1 MNAQQ
6 LKNSILQLAV
16 QGKLV
21 PQDPNDEPASKLVER
36 IRVEKEKLIKEKKV
50 KPDKNPSYIF
60 KGSDN
65 LPYEKVGNEVR
76 CIAEEVPF
84 EIPDSWEWVRLGS
97 ILNVKGGK
105 RLPKEHNLTD
115 IPTNHIYIRVTDM
128 KNHTISSDKLKYI
141 TENTFQLIKNYI
153 INKDDLYLTI
163 AGTIGNVGIV
173 PDKFDGM
180 NLTENAVKL
189 TDIKIN
195 KYYLLHIICS
205 NYIQNQFVDK
215 TNKVAQPKL
224 AIERI
229 LTTLFPLPSLA
240 EQQRIVNKLKELEPY
255 IKEYDVAYEKIE
267 KLNNNFPE
275 QLKKSILQDAVQGKL
290 VPQNPKD
297 EPASVLIE
305 RIREE
310 KQKLIQEKKIKK
322 DKNESYIFRRDNSHY
337 EKIGNEERCIDD
349 EIPFDIPDSWEWV
362 RLNSIVELITKGS
375 SPKWQGINY
384 VENNGILF
392 LTSENVGSF
401 SLLLNKKKF
410 VETKFNDLSP
420 RSILKKNDFLMN
432 IVGASIGRTALF
444 NIEET
449 NANINQATCII
460 RIIEKYKSV
469 ELLNYLL
476 IFFNSSICYSYMCN
490 NLVDCARANLS
501 MSNIANFL
509 IPLPPLAEQQRIVE
523 KIEQLLPEIKILQK

>member
-36 IRVEKEKLIKEKKV
+36 IRAEKEKLIKEKKI

-60 KGSDN
+60 RGSDN
-65 LPYEKVGNEVR
+65 LPYEKVGKNEPI

-84 EIPDSWEWVRLGS
+84 DIPDSWEWVRLGS
-97 ILNVKGGK
+97 IGAWGSGATPSRTTPAFYGGDIPWLKTGDLND
-105 RLPKEHNLTD
+105 NYITD
-115 IPTNHIYIRVTDM
+115 IPE
-128 KNHTISSDKLKYI
+128 KI
-141 TENTFQLIKNYI
+141 TQLALEKTSVKVNPVGSV
-153 INKDDLYLTI
+153 LI
-163 AGTIGNVGIV
+163 AMYGATIGKLGILSN
-173 PDKFDGM
+173 PATTNQACCACLPFNG
-180 NLTENAVKL
+180 
-189 TDIKIN
+189 IFN
-195 KYYLLHIICS
+195 KYLFYFLMAHKNAFI
-205 NYIQNQFVDK
+205 K
-215 TNKVAQPKL
+215 RGEGGAQPNISKEK
-224 AIERI
+224 IVE
-229 LTTLFPLPSLA
+229 TLMPLPPLA
-240 EQQRIVNKLKELEPY
+240 EQKRIVAKIEELLPLV
-255 IKEYDVAYEKIE
+255 KEYDVAYEKIE
-267 KLNNNFPE
+267 KLNNNFSE
-275 QLKKSILQDAVQGKL
+275 QLKKSILQEAVQGKL
-290 VPQNPKD
+290 VPQNPND

-322 DKNESYIFRRDNSHY
+322 DKNESNIFRRDNSHY
-337 EKIGNEERCIDD
+337 EKIGSEERCIDD

-509 IPLPPLAEQQRIVE
+509 IPLPPLAEQQHIVE
-523 KIEQLLPEIKILQK
+523 KIEQLLPKIKILQK

>member
-36 IRVEKEKLIKEKKV
+36 IRVEKEKLIKEKKI

-65 LPYEKVGNEVR
+65 LPYEKVGKNEPI

-84 EIPDSWEWVRLGS
+84 DIPDSWEW
-97 ILNVKGGK
+97 
-105 RLPKEHNLTD
+105 
-115 IPTNHIYIRVTDM
+115 IRVDNISKSINAGGDRPKICVNKKSELCNIPIFSNGEKLNGLYGYTN
-128 KNHTISSDKLKYI
+128 KAKIVEPSITISGR
-141 TENTFQLIKNYI
+141 
-153 INKDDLYLTI
+153 
-163 AGTIGNVGIV
+163 GTIGFSCVRLEPYTPIVRLISITPFKYIDLNYLQIVFTILLEKGVGTSVKQLTV
-173 PDKFDGM
+173 PM
-180 NLTENAVKL
+180 
-189 TDIKIN
+189 IK
-195 KYYLLHIICS
+195 
-205 NYIQNQFVDK
+205 
-215 TNKVAQPKL
+215 PKL
-224 AIERI
+224 I
-229 LTTLFPLPSLA
+229 PLPPFK

-349 EIPFDIPDSWEWV
+349 EIPFDIPDNWEWCY
-362 RLNSIVELITKGS
+362 LNDVTSQIHYGYTASASSAGNVKLTRITDIQNNRVNWETVPFCLI
-375 SPKWQGINY
+375 
-384 VENNGILF
+384 
-392 LTSENVGSF
+392 SEDN
-401 SLLLNKKKF
+401 
-410 VETKFNDLSP
+410 
-420 RSILKKNDFLMN
+420 LKKYKLENRDILIARTGGTIGKTY
-432 IVGASIGRTALF
+432 IVR
-444 NIEET
+444 
-449 NANINQATCII
+449 
-460 RIIEKYKSV
+460 
-469 ELLNYLL
+469 
-476 IFFNSSICYSYMCN
+476 
-490 NLVDCARANLS
+490 NLS
-501 MSNIANFL
+501 EKAVFASYL
-509 IPLPPLAEQQRIVE
+509 IRAIPLQSINEEYLKLFMESPLYWEQLKAFSMGTGQPNVNGQSLSKLKLPLPPLEEQRRIVE
-523 KIEQLLPEIKILQK
+523 KIQTLMPIIEIL